1 MNNLEQS
8 SGILYVI
15 STPIGNLEDITQRAL
30 RVLAEVNYIAAEDT
44 RRTRQLLTH
53 FNINAKLISYH
64 SFNEHQKTDSICH
77 DLAAGQKVAV
87 VSDAGTPAVA
97 DPGFFIVRQAAELGI
112 KVEIIPGVSALTFAA
127 SAAALPVDRFSFYGF
142 APVKSGRKQKFFEE
156 IAAENKSVFFFESPY
171 RVEKTLLLIEE
182 IMGPE
187 RQVAIIRE
195 ATKIHEEVIRGKISE
210 INAANAQRQ
219 WKGEFVIGVAP
230 AAGKNFSGEFD
241 E

>member
-30 RVLAEVNYIAAEDT
+30 RVLAEVDYIAAEDT

-112 KVEIIPGVSALTFAA
+112 KVEIIPGKIIAKGVSNNPSVLT
-127 SAAALPVDRFSFYGF
+127 
-142 APVKSGRKQKFFEE
+142 
-156 IAAENKSVFFFESPY
+156 
-171 RVEKTLLLIEE
+171 
-182 IMGPE
+182 
-187 RQVAIIRE
+187 
-195 ATKIHEEVIRGKISE
+195 TK
-210 INAANAQRQ
+210 
-219 WKGEFVIGVAP
+219 
-230 AAGKNFSGEFD
+230 
-241 E
+241 